1 MLSENAV
8 TDIPIYLDCNAT
20 TPALPEV
27 VAAMAPYWSEHFFN
41 PSSSYPESMGVR
53 TAIENGR
60 TALAELLCTD
70 PARIIFTSGG
80 TESNNTALRGAWRYW
95 QPTRRRILVSAIEH
109 PAVLETALDL
119 QSLGA
124 EIVTIPPDTHGVL
137 RLDALKEAL
146 DDRTALVSVMLANN
160 EIGTLQPVAE
170 IARLAHAAG
179 AWVHTDAAQAVG
191 KISVNAETLG
201 VDLLTVAGHKLY
213 APKGIGALYIRHG
226 LPLPPFLTGGG
237 QERGHRS
244 GTEPAALIAGLGAA
258 ARLAQDWLAGGGP
271 VQQAALRDSLEG
283 RLLKSIPELRVFGQ
297 GAPRLPNT
305 LAIAHPSWTGAAI
318 LAACPAIRA
327 GTGSAC
333 HHPSDSGSP
342 VLRAMGIAP
351 NLARGLVRL
360 SLGRSTTRAELTIAS
375 QSLIPVLQ
383 MPAPGW

>member
-1 MLSENAV
+1 MISENTV
-8 TDIPIYLDCNAT
+8 KDMPIYLDCNAT

-27 VAAMAPYWSEHFFN
+27 VAAMTPYWSEHFFN
-41 PSSSYPESMGVR
+41 PSSSYPEAMAARKAVD
-53 TAIENGR
+53 NGR
-60 TALAELLCTD
+60 AALAALLGTD

-80 TESNNTALRGAWRYW
+80 TESNNMALRGAWTYW
-95 QPTRRRILVSAIEH
+95 QSTRRRILISAIEH

-119 QSLGA
+119 QHLGA
-124 EIVTIPPDTHGVL
+124 DIVTIPADTQGVL
-137 RLDALKEAL
+137 RLDALREAL

-191 KISVNAETLG
+191 KISVDAEALG

-213 APKGIGALYIRHG
+213 APKGIGALYIRQG

-244 GTEPAALIAGLGAA
+244 GTEPVALIAGLGTA
-258 ARLAQDWLAGGGP
+258 ARLAQDWLASSGP
-271 VQQAALRDSLEG
+271 LQQAALRDALED

-297 GAPRLPNT
+297 EALRLPNT
-305 LAIAHPSWTGAAI
+305 LALAHPRWPGASV
-318 LAACPAIRA
+318 LAACSAIRA

-333 HHPSDSGSP
+333 HHSSDTGSP

-351 NLARGLVRL
+351 DLARGLVRL